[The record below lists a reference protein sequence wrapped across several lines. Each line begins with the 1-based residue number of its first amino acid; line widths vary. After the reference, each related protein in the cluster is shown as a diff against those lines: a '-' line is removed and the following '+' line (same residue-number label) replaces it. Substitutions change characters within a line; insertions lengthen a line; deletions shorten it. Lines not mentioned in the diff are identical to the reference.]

1 VCSRDDGSKMIIP
14 LVRAP
19 KNIEDEVAVGD
30 GAAEVAQGVRHALH
44 LVTVVTHRE
53 VTLYEVAEHG
63 VEVKYACFSFDDELV
78 LDRVPDLARSN
89 AKLLDDVLK
98 LIGDRAKDPRE
109 DNTLHAH
116 PSRVVDGRGIG
127 EDVVGEVIAL
137 QNE

>member
-1 VCSRDDGSKMIIP
+1 MIVL
-14 LVRAP
+14 LVQPP

-53 VTLYEVAEHG
+53 VTLDEVAERG
-63 VEVKYACFSFDDELV
+63 VEVKYACFSVDDELV
-78 LDRVPDLARSN
+78 LDRALDLARGN

-98 LIGDRAKDPRE
+98 LGGDRAEDPGEDDSLHALPSKVVDERGIRE
-109 DNTLHAH
+109 D
-116 PSRVVDGRGIG
+116 VIC
-127 EDVVGEVIAL
+127 EVIAL